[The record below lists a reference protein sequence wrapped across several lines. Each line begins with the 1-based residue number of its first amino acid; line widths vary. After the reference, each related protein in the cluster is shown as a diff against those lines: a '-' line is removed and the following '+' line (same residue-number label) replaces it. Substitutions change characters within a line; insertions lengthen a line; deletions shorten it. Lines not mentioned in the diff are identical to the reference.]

1 MTKNNDFSKWMT
13 LTKAQLETIKN
24 DIIPR
29 NVFDKLRTRVQFALL
44 LSKIPL
50 QMFFAIYQIHKSIN
64 DASHYYS
71 RHTAIVVAIY
81 EGLLVSKFFLGA
93 IIHAICAF
101 KQPKGHDRFI
111 HLNLAY
117 TECFQCTR
125 ASVLTTLP
133 FISTR
138 QILISFNAVI
148 CKIQEHY
155 EHIKSSGPILKL
167 YYAFSMFCLFAC
179 SVTCWFV
186 IPSAVIMKIRQ
197 MSYII
202 EDEGP
207 LHWTLQEK
215 IQFLAFLNQLSS
227 ICETVELPQVF
238 LGQYFYSQTALKDEK
253 KEKERFMCFGEES
266 CNNRICN
273 YISGRLKVEKTIGS
287 ILQYG
292 PGIHW
297 FRTRIIEAFYEEFEA
312 SKSYF
317 PGLCAVA
324 LLNGLTFQHYCK
336 IFQDKLKDQGEFFGG
351 IELDIEEPNSFEG
364 TCI

>member
-1 MTKNNDFSKWMT
+1 MLQIFS
-13 LTKAQLETIKN
+13 
-24 DIIPR
+24 
-29 NVFDKLRTRVQFALL
+29 V
-44 LSKIPL
+44 S
-50 QMFFAIYQIHKSIN
+50 
-64 DASHYYS
+64 
-71 RHTAIVVAIY
+71 AIY

-155 EHIKSSGPILKL
+155 EHIKTSGPILKL
-167 YYAFSMFCLFAC
+167 YYAFSIFCLFAC
-179 SVTCWFV
+179 SVTCWYFTHFRNLKIILRFV

-207 LHWTLQEK
+207 LHWTLQE
-215 IQFLAFLNQLSS
+215 
-227 ICETVELPQVF
+227 
-238 LGQYFYSQTALKDEK
+238 
-253 KEKERFMCFGEES
+253 
-266 CNNRICN
+266 
-273 YISGRLKVEKTIGS
+273 
-287 ILQYG
+287 
-292 PGIHW
+292 
-297 FRTRIIEAFYEEFEA
+297 
-312 SKSYF
+312 
-317 PGLCAVA
+317 
-324 LLNGLTFQHYCK
+324 
-336 IFQDKLKDQGEFFGG
+336 
-351 IELDIEEPNSFEG
+351 
-364 TCI
+364 